1 MKLSKD
7 YKNHIKKQIEKSIN
21 VKKQVLEKNLNVI
34 NDVSNVF
41 INAFKN
47 GKKVYWMGNGGSAA
61 DAQHLA
67 CELIS
72 KFLIDRDAL
81 QSIALTTNSSA
92 ITGISNDYSFDKVF
106 ERQVEAFV
114 EKNDVLVGIST
125 SGKSKNVTNALKLG
139 KKKGAITISFSGI
152 YKKDMEKYSNY
163 IISIPTDET
172 PRIQE
177 SHIMIGHIICEI
189 VENELFGE

>member
-1 MKLSKD
+1 MKASIN
-7 YKNHIKKQIEKSIN
+7 YKEQIKKQIQKSID
-21 VKKQVLEKNLNVI
+21 VKKQVIEKNLDVI
-34 NDVSNVF
+34 NDVSNIF
-41 INAFKN
+41 INAYKN

-67 CELIS
+67 CELVS

-81 QSIALTTNSSA
+81 QSIAFTTNSSA
-92 ITGISNDYSFDKVF
+92 LTAISNDYSFDKVF
-106 ERQVEAFV
+106 VRQVEAFV

-125 SGKSKNVTNALKLG
+125 SGRSKNIINALNLG
-139 KKKGAITISFSGI
+139 KQKGAITISFSGK
-152 YKKDMEKYSNY
+152 YKKDMEKYSDY

-177 SHIMIGHIICEI
+177 SHIMIGHIICDL
-189 VENELFGE
+189 VEKNLFGE